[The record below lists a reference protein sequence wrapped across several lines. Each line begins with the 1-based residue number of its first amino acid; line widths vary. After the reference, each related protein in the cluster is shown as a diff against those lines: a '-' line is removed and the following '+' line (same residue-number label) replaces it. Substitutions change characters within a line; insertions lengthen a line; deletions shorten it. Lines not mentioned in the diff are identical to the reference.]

1 MHRDQRGQILPL
13 FALMLV
19 ALFAMAALLF
29 DAAQAMAVRRQL
41 QDAGDA
47 AALAGSNVV
56 QTGTP
61 FGCSG
66 TAGPPP
72 GSPRAVVTNAVQASI
87 TANLPSYPLGSVT
100 VSCPDGWENLAVRV
114 QLSQTAP
121 SFFRSVVGAGPLVV
135 NTASTAVNGPTGGVG
150 YSVLTLNPYNPT
162 WPPNLR
168 GCPSLNFNG
177 SPTVTSL
184 GSMHINSACQPGGG
198 SDWAVTRNGQASTV
212 TMLNGSVIEIVGR
225 ADPTAMTIIPAP
237 IENSIYL
244 LDPLRFIND
253 VNLAALPVRSA
264 SRLILNNTN
273 RTLDPGI
280 YVGGI
285 ELRNRSQI
293 YMRPGIY
300 VLQGG
305 GINVGAQAQLYTV
318 GPTVSTTNQ
327 ANWATDCP
335 NDGTCGVMFY
345 NYANAGVMG
354 QYNVT
359 AGAVFLARGYQ
370 RGYSGPAANPD
381 YKGLL
386 LWQHKLPVPTSS
398 YVQPTVRLI
407 GGGSVNIS
415 GTIYAPSAPV
425 ELNGGSGGGGGF
437 EIDYALQFIVW
448 DLIFSGTSDWRLDY
462 SDLVFVQLPDYGL
475 VE

>member
-1 MHRDQRGQILPL
+1 MRRDQRGQILPL

-19 ALFAMAALLF
+19 ALFALAALLF

-47 AALAGSNVV
+47 AALAGANVI

-61 FGCSG
+61 RGCSA

-72 GSPRAVVTNAVQASI
+72 GSPRAVVTTAVQASI
-87 TANLPSYPLGSVT
+87 TTNLPSYPPGSIT
-100 VSCPDGWENLAVRV
+100 ISCPAGWENQAVRV
-114 QLSQTAP
+114 QLTRTAP

-135 NTASTAVNGPTGGVG
+135 NTASTAVNGPTAGVG

-162 WPPNLR
+162 WSSGLR
-168 GCPSLNFNG
+168 GCPSMRFNG
-177 SPTVTSL
+177 SPNVTSL
-184 GSMHINSACQPGGG
+184 GSMHINSACRPGSM
-198 SDWAVTRNGQASTV
+198 SDYAVARSGNASTV
-212 TMLNGSVIEIVGR
+212 TLLNGSVIEIVGR
-225 ADPTAMTIIPAP
+225 ADPGAMTIIPAP

-244 LDPLRFIND
+244 ADPLRFIAD
-253 VNLAALPVRSA
+253 VNQAVLPIRST
-264 SRLILNNTN
+264 SRLVLSNQN

-285 ELRNRSQI
+285 ELRNRSRI
-293 YMRPGIY
+293 YLHPGIY

-305 GINVGAQAQLYTV
+305 GIDVGAQAEVYTV
-318 GPTVSTTNQ
+318 GPTVSSTTQ
-327 ANWATDCP
+327 GNWATDCP
-335 NDGTCGVMFY
+335 NNGTCGVMFY
-345 NYANAGVMG
+345 NYAAAGVMG

-359 AGAVFLARGYQ
+359 AGAVFLARGLQ
-370 RGYSGPAANPD
+370 PGYSGLAANPD

-386 LWQHKLPVPTSS
+386 LWQHRLPVPTSIT
-398 YVQPTVRLI
+398 VQPMVRMQ
-407 GGGSVNIS
+407 GGGSVKIS

-425 ELNGGSGGGGGF
+425 ELNGGAGGGGGF
-437 EIDYALQFIVW
+437 DIDYTLQFIVW
-448 DLIFSGTSDWRLDY
+448 DLIFSGTSTWRLDY
-462 SDLVFVQLPDYGL
+462 SDLTFVQLPDYGL